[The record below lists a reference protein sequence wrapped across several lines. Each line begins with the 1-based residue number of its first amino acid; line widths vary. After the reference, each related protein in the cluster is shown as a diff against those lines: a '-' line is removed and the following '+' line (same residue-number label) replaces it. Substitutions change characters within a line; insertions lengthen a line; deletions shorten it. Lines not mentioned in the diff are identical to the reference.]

1 MHLPINW
8 IKDENGQVTGYQK
21 YSEADIIAAKEA
33 KLLAMYEELKALK
46 GE

>member
-1 MHLPINW
+1 MRPIKW
-8 IKDENGQVTGYQK
+8 IKDETGKIVGYEKFTQ
-21 YSEADIIAAKEA
+21 EEIIADKEA